1 MGGDQFRAV
10 LEGWVNQKVKV
21 INPASYRKG
30 TITEGIALETYEAT
44 IAAVGVDFVHIT
56 FDAQKKDRREKVDQY
71 VPLTEVKR
79 VSVWG
84 EEKYLQ
90 L

>member
-1 MGGDQFRAV
+1 MGGDQFRGV
-10 LEGWVNQKVKV
+10 LEKWVNQKVKV

-44 IAAVGVDFVHIT
+44 IANVGIDFVHIT
-56 FDAQKKDRREKVDQY
+56 FDAQKKDKLEKVDQY
-71 VPLTEVKR
+71 VPLNEVKR

-84 EEKYLQ
+84 EERYLQ